1 MSASSSAVSSST
13 PVFGLYVH
21 VPFCRTRCV
30 YCAFYSTTCGTELQ
44 RKYVEAVRLEMARR
58 QDELPGV
65 AQTVYLGGGTPS
77 VLEASALEQ
86 LFASFHR
93 HFSLSPDAEITIE
106 ANPDDV
112 DAAFCRRLKALGVNR
127 VSLGVQSLSNARL
140 RFLRRRHDAAGAV
153 EAVGLLKEY
162 GIDNISID
170 LIFGLPGQSLEEWQH
185 DVHTA
190 LSLPVTHLSVYSLMV
205 EEGTPLQ
212 RMVELGEV
220 ADTDEA
226 VYEAMMT
233 HLADAA
239 EMAGFEHYEISNYAR
254 QGFRSRHNSSYW
266 QGTPYLGLGPAAH
279 SYDGLNLRRA
289 NTADLHAYLA
299 ATDGGVPHTTERL
312 TEAELQDEMVMTA
325 LRCREGI
332 DLGRL
337 GERFGSDAANE
348 IRRLAQP
355 HIDSGLLTWRLDGRL
370 ALTRRGIMLSDRVM
384 ADLMIG

>member
-1 MSASSSAVSSST
+1 MSSAASAST
-13 PVFGLYVH
+13 GFGLYVH

-30 YCAFYSTTCGTELQ
+30 YCAFYSTTHGAGLQ
-44 RKYVEAVRLEMARR
+44 QDYVGAVGLEMARR

-77 VLEASALEQ
+77 VLQPSALEQ
-86 LFASFHR
+86 LFASIHR
-93 HFSLSPDAEITIE
+93 FFALAPDAEVTIE

-127 VSLGVQSLSNARL
+127 VSLGVQSLSDERL

-153 EAVGLLKEY
+153 AAVRLLKES

-170 LIFGLPGQSLEEWQH
+170 LIFGLPGQSLEEWQN
-185 DVHTA
+185 DVQTA
-190 LSLPVTHLSVYSLMV
+190 LSLSVTHLSAYSLMV

-212 RMVELGEV
+212 RMVEQGEV
-220 ADTDEA
+220 ADTDED
-226 VYEAMMT
+226 VYEAMMA

-239 EMAGFEHYEISNYAR
+239 EKAGFEHYEISNYAR
-254 QGFRSRHNSSYW
+254 PGFRSRHNSSYW
-266 QGTPYLGLGPAAH
+266 LGTPYLGFGPSAH
-279 SYDGLNLRRA
+279 SYDGLDLRRA

-299 ATDGGVPHTTERL
+299 AADGGVLHTTERL

-325 LRCREGI
+325 LRCREGV
-332 DLGRL
+332 DLSRL
-337 GERFGSDAANE
+337 GERFGSEAANE
-348 IRRLAQP
+348 IRRLARP
-355 HIDSGLLTWRLDGRL
+355 HLDSGLLVWRPDGRL